1 MKPAFSLVMERTF
14 MLAILGLVVAGLE
27 LAVNLTRL
35 LLEIKKSN
43 RD

>member
-1 MKPAFSLVMERTF
+1 MKSANSLVMERIF

-35 LLEIKKSN
+35 LLEIKKTH
-43 RD
+43 R